1 MINIGLYGINGHQ
14 LSPVLPSAVRGR
26 VTAVAGYPAGRLD
39 EALGVGTSE
48 RRAVREYGTLDEM
61 LADPEVE
68 LISLCSPRRV
78 DQPAEA
84 LRCLHAGKHVLAEK
98 PGAFTDA
105 QFDELLDAERQAGR
119 EFREMLDHSMLE
131 PNVRAIRRLVEEG
144 ALGTIVQVQAQKS
157 YPWFDGRS
165 RDFDTDG
172 GLIRQAGIHATR
184 FIIGATGLKIVEVS
198 AAGTSLGNPGVGQ
211 MHMAAVVSMTLEN
224 GALAALSLNYLNP
237 ANFGSWGNEHLRVHG
252 TRGMAES
259 VDGFRRHRLFL
270 PNRESTELPLSKDVS
285 TSYLEHYVNFLLDGT
300 PFPTRR
306 DEEIAALRAVIAA
319 HEAALTGGRVKVRG
333 LTPHLHP

>member
-1 MINIGLYGINGHQ
+1 MINIGLYGVNGHQ
-14 LSPVLPSAVRGR
+14 LSPVLPAAVRGR
-26 VTAVAGYPAGRLD
+26 VGAVAGYPAARLD
-39 EALGVGTSE
+39 EALGAGTAE

-61 LADPEVE
+61 LADPEIE
-68 LISLCSPRRV
+68 LVSLCSPRRA

-84 LRCLHAGKHVLAEK
+84 LRCLRAGKHVLAEK

-105 QFDELLDAERQAGR
+105 QLDELLETARGTGR

-131 PNVRAIRRLVEEG
+131 PNVRGMRRLVEEG
-144 ALGTIVQVQAQKS
+144 ALGTVVQVQAQKS
-157 YPWFDGRS
+157 YPWHDGRP

-184 FIIGATGLKIVEVS
+184 FIIGATGLKIAEVR
-198 AAGTSLGNPGVGQ
+198 ADGTDLGNPGPGQ

-237 ANFGSWGNEHLRVHG
+237 ADFGTWGNEHLRVHG

-259 VDGFRRHRLFL
+259 VDGFRRHRLYL
-270 PNRESTELPLSKDVS
+270 PDRESTDLPLVEDVS
-285 TSYLEHYVNFLLDGT
+285 TSYLRHYIDFLLDGT

-306 DEEIAALRAVIAA
+306 DEELAALRAVIAA
-319 HEAALTGGRVKVRG
+319 HEAALSGERVAVKMTENERN
-333 LTPHLHP
+333 

>member
-1 MINIGLYGINGHQ
+1 MINIGLYGVNGHQ
-14 LSPVLPSAVRGR
+14 LPLNLPSAIRAR
-26 VTAVAGYPAGRLD
+26 VTAVAGYPASRLD
-39 EALGVGTSE
+39 EALGAGTAA
-48 RRAVREYGTLDEM
+48 RRAVKEYGTLDEL
-61 LADPEVE
+61 LADPKVA
-68 LISLCSPRRV
+68 LISLCSPRRA

-98 PGAFTDA
+98 PGAFTDT
-105 QFDELLDAERQAGR
+105 QLDELLDTARQTGR

-131 PNVRAIRRLVEEG
+131 PNVRAMRRLVEEG
-144 ALGTIVQVQAQKS
+144 ALGTVVQVQAQKS
-157 YPWFDGRS
+157 YPWFDGRP
-165 RDFDTDG
+165 RDFETDG

-184 FIIGATGLKIVEVS
+184 FVIGATGLKIVEVS
-198 AAGTSLGNPGVGQ
+198 AVGTNLGNPGSGQ

-252 TRGMAES
+252 TLGMAES
-259 VDGFRRHRLFL
+259 VDGFRRHRLYL
-270 PNRESTELPLSKDVS
+270 PDRDSTELPLVEDISIN
-285 TSYLEHYVNFLLDGT
+285 YLEHYINFLLDGT

-319 HEAALTGGRVKVRG
+319 HEAALTGKPVKVK
-333 LTPHLHP
+333 L

>member
-14 LSPVLPSAVRGR
+14 LPFNLPAAIRAR
-26 VTAVAGYPAGRLD
+26 VTAVAGYPAERLD
-39 EALGVGTSE
+39 EALGSGTPE
-48 RRAVREYGTLDEM
+48 RRAVREYGALDEL
-61 LADPEVE
+61 LADPGIDLV
-68 LISLCSPRRV
+68 SLCSPRRA
-78 DQPAEA
+78 DQPGEA
-84 LRCLHAGKHVLAEK
+84 LRCLRAGKHVLAEK

-105 QFDELLDAERQAGR
+105 QLDELLETAQQTGR
-119 EFREMLDHSMLE
+119 EFREMLNGSMLE
-131 PNVRAIRRLVEEG
+131 PNVRAMRRLVEEG
-144 ALGTIVQVQAQKS
+144 ALGTVVQVQAQKS
-157 YPWFDGRS
+157 YPWLDR
-165 RDFDTDG
+165 RPHDFDTDG

-184 FIIGATGLKIVEVS
+184 FIIGATGLKIVEVR
-198 AAGTSLGNPGVGQ
+198 ADGTNLGNPGPGR

-270 PNRESTELPLSKDVS
+270 PGRESTELPLSTGVS
-285 TSYLEHYVNFLLDGT
+285 PEYLEHYVDYLLDGT

-306 DEEIAALRAVIAA
+306 DEELAALRAVIAA
-319 HEAALTGGRVKVRG
+319 HESALNGKPVTVKV
-333 LTPHLHP
+333 